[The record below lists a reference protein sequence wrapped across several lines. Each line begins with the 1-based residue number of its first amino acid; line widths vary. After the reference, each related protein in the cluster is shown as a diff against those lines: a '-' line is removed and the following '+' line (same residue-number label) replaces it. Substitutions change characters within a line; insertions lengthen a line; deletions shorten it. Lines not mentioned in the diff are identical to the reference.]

1 MKSWKRSPEFEHKPL
16 KIKPM
21 KKLLY
26 IAISLFAF
34 NATAQSVAINNDGS
48 TADNSAILDLKST
61 NQGVLVPRMTAS
73 QRALIASPAT
83 GLMVYQTDAPVGF
96 YFYNGTSWTSL
107 NGTNGANGANG
118 QGVPTGGTANQVL
131 AKIDGTNY
139 NTQWVTPSAGGSGA
153 SVQLFANKVGGSSET
168 LPVATSTSPT
178 TIVFNNILN
187 SPTLGTYNNSTGV
200 FTVGTTGAGTYLI
213 QVKLLCNDASP
224 ASSTV
229 PPYLTLI
236 KNNATYGSNGG
247 DVFYGDYPPIHNVL
261 PTGVRGQGSLTKVV
275 QLAAGDTFRIVA
287 VSANST
293 TAAQPTS
300 TVAGSNITIMKL

>member
-1 MKSWKRSPEFEHKPL
+1 L
-16 KIKPM
+16 
-21 KKLLY
+21 
-26 IAISLFAF
+26 
-34 NATAQSVAINNDGS
+34 DG
-48 TADNSAILDLKST
+48 
-61 NQGVLVPRMTAS
+61 
-73 QRALIASPAT
+73 AT
-83 GLMVYQTDAPVGF
+83 GPMGPQGPA
-96 YFYNGTSWTSL
+96 GTP
-107 NGTNGANGANG
+107 GANG
-118 QGVPTGGTANQVL
+118 QGVPAGGTTGQVL
-131 AKIDGTNY
+131 AKVNGTDY

-178 TIVFNNILN
+178 TIVFNNVLN
-187 SPTLGTYNNSTGV
+187 SPTLGTYNNTTGV
-200 FTVGTTGAGTYLI
+200 FTVGITGAGTYLI

-236 KNNATYGSNGG
+236 KNNATYGSNGA

-261 PTGVRGQGSLTKVV
+261 PTGVKGQGSLTKVV

-287 VSANST
+287 VSANSST
-293 TAAQPTS
+293 VAQPTS